1 MSLHFSNGRVLLKN
15 TTDSEWYYLSA
26 TVDDD
31 DVLPHINVNQ
41 VSQGD
46 LSLEEFDEY
55 VILRSAD
62 DGNLY
67 KLGLETNGDGEVT
80 YTFFAATL
88 PVSYRPVRLYVKDQS
103 TGLTYEIK
111 ATMDPFLGQVRPE
124 VVVYSVASNTRTID
138 KSQRCMAPVSV
149 VTPACMVPASAT
161 DEGDIIVGP
170 TRSLPRSA
178 ILIDEGGGAI
188 GGEGGGGMVSE

>member
-1 MSLHFSNGRVLLKN
+1 LLKN

-31 DVLPHINVNQ
+31 DALPHINVNQ

-111 ATMDPFLGQVRPE
+111 ATMDPF
-124 VVVYSVASNTRTID
+124 
-138 KSQRCMAPVSV
+138 SV

-170 TRSLPRSA
+170 TRALPRSS